1 MTEKKYSE
9 VGREPGE
16 VMSQMPKKRGLEKE
30 VWSILSDTVMACIPK
45 SKNSILD
52 WVIWM
57 PPLPSAEVAL

>member
-16 VMSQMPKKRGLEKE
+16 SDVTDAKKRGLEKE
-30 VWSILSDTVMACIPK
+30 VWSTVSDTEMAYIPK
-45 SKNSILD
+45 SKTSILD

-57 PPLPSAEVAL
+57 PPLPFAEVAL